1 MLSASG
7 VDADCE
13 PLTSQGRIDQAV
25 EFPDT
30 VHLIEFKCNQ
40 RADVAIQQIRDK
52 RYADKYRQ
60 TGKNI
65 VLIGINFDVE
75 TRNVA
80 EWKIV

>member
-1 MLSASG
+1 
-7 VDADCE
+7 
-13 PLTSQGRIDQAV
+13 V

-30 VHLIEFKCNQ
+30 VYLIEFKCNQ

-52 RYADKYRQ
+52 RYADKYQQ

-80 EWKIV
+80 EWKIA